1 MVATGT
7 EKSTEAQQVRRSK
20 ASTVLTGILAV
31 FNIFLAFSPPFEVVY
46 LAMVGGVGGASVV
59 MEYTKLPWARHL
71 SIGAA
76 LMSLT
81 AAVSAI
87 ISSLIIYPFAL
98 LSFLSMNLIHFL
110 YLFVS
115 IVSLLASLR
124 GK

>member
-1 MVATGT
+1 LVATGT
-7 EKSTEAQQVRRSK
+7 EKSTEAQQVRRPK

-46 LAMVGGVGGASVV
+46 LAMVGGVGGASVI
-59 MEYTKLPWARHL
+59 MDYTKLPWARHL

-87 ISSLIIYPFAL
+87 ISSLIIYPFA
-98 LSFLSMNLIHFL
+98 SFLSMNLIHFL